1 MKKWMLLTVI
11 LSFLF
16 LLASCSFRGMQGE
29 SFTAE
34 NIPDEPP
41 KDEIITAIKQSANDE
56 MDDIIESNFPEMLT
70 VEGDGNNAEVFA
82 TKQFNLT
89 ELSSVLSETIEPE
102 EISDVKDDQQI
113 LIYPDD
119 FITLRESEEDQDVLL
134 IEVASDEFVRRNYSP
149 NFLSTYFA
157 MSLLG
162 NMLDVND
169 WGSRRQGNYKGMGSL
184 NVPHR
189 GNTTFRGGGPGV
201 GK

>member
-1 MKKWMLLTVI
+1 
-11 LSFLF
+11 
-16 LLASCSFRGMQGE
+16 MQGE

-41 KDEIITAIKQSANDE
+41 KDEIIAAIKQSANDE
-56 MDDIIESNFPEMLT
+56 IDDVIEGNFPEVYT
-70 VEGDGNNAEVFA
+70 VEGDNSNAEIFA
-82 TKQFNLT
+82 TKRFNIT
-89 ELSSVLSETIEPE
+89 ELSSVFSETIEPDN
-102 EISDVKDDQQI
+102 ISDVKDNQQI

-119 FITLRESEEDQDVLL
+119 FVTLRESEEDQDVLM

-157 MSLLG
+157 ISLLG
-162 NMLDVND
+162 NVLDVND

-184 NVPHR
+184 NAPHR
-189 GNTTFRGGGPGV
+189 GNTTFRGGGPGA